1 MKIEPVPE
9 VRFRSLRGRTM
20 EFTYGQTPRVDGRAL
35 DYAHWPLFGG
45 PFMEA
50 GVDSE
55 RLVLK
60 YGKMRRT
67 LDFRTLSVTD
77 EGGVP

>member
-1 MKIEPVPE
+1 V
-9 VRFRSLRGRTM
+9 
-20 EFTYGQTPRVDGRAL
+20 
-35 DYAHWPLFGG
+35 
-45 PFMEA
+45 EA

-60 YGKMRRT
+60 YGNMRRT